1 MRHFPFNQIC
11 QAADG
16 KEGRVKRSSNK
27 LGCIEMVL
35 VTICLADIELFT
47 KYVNTLTAGGARGKV
62 KRSTKTLAYI
72 VFVTIHWED
81 IELFS
86 YVNILTYWWFSRRS
100 QRVSEV
106 VRIPVFRRDHE
117 CL

>member
-1 MRHFPFNQIC
+1 
-11 QAADG
+11 
-16 KEGRVKRSSNK
+16 
-27 LGCIEMVL
+27 MVL

-62 KRSTKTLAYI
+62 KRSRKTLAYI